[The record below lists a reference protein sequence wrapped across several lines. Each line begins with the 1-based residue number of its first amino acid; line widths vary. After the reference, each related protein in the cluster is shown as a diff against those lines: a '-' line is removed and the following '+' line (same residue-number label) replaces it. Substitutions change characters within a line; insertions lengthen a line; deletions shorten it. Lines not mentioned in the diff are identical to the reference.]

1 MPIQG
6 SSRGSRLL
14 TQTTAMPAARA
25 RAMAASRASA
35 PGSPGIQ
42 PTDMEIT
49 RMLSPSGRVSFRAV
63 RRSTSSAY
71 QLRSRENAAPSP
83 VPKSSARKYSRAS
96 GATPTVFP
104 RAMEATAGPWAEAGP
119 WAAV

>member
-1 MPIQG
+1 MPVQG

-49 RMLSPSGRVSFRAV
+49 RIFSPSGKVSFREIS
-63 RRSTSSAY
+63 RSTSSA
-71 QLRSRENAAPSP
+71 
-83 VPKSSARKYSRAS
+83 
-96 GATPTVFP
+96 
-104 RAMEATAGPWAEAGP
+104 
-119 WAAV
+119 